1 MPTRLSLT
9 TGGFIIPHPQK
20 VAKGGEDAYYIGERS
35 VGVADGVGGW
45 VCTPPLHGDRPL
57 RPARIKPISALWTPS
72 ALFVICAKCMGS
84 VLAGMGPA
92 RESGW
97 CFPVANASIRLQAEI
112 GIDPGQYARTVMR
125 EAKAAVDAFLKMDP
139 NAILDPASILTV
151 AHAKSTRVIGTC
163 RPLQPGTV
171 SSQHAPSVV
180 VCHACGGML

>member
-1 MPTRLSLT
+1 VRSEGPDLAGYTSLQTAQTCPQHVHRLAGCSCSTAATVPTRLSLT

-97 CFPVANASIRLQAEI
+97 WNSA
-112 GIDPGQYARTVMR
+112 
-125 EAKAAVDAFLKMDP
+125 
-139 NAILDPASILTV
+139 
-151 AHAKSTRVIGTC
+151 TC
-163 RPLQPGTV
+163 HPMAMNDRRQ
-171 SSQHAPSVV
+171 
-180 VCHACGGML
+180 

>member
-1 MPTRLSLT
+1 MHASSSYD
-9 TGGFIIPHPQK
+9 K
-20 VAKGGEDAYYIGERS
+20 
-35 VGVADGVGGW
+35 
-45 VCTPPLHGDRPL
+45 PL